1 MENNKIRNIGKTT
14 LSKVLK
20 NNDNVNIIEK
30 NIFTNTSKE
39 DFETQYKHNIYQ
51 TCIDILDKKK
61 LNDIVNNIKN
71 KKIYWDNPCFESIA
85 NKVSEQNDFI
95 VNPFNV
101 EEGALK
107 CQKCNSKRVLS
118 YSRQV
123 RSSDESTSVFAHC
136 IGCKAKW
143 VIT

>member
-1 MENNKIRNIGKTT
+1 MDYKEIRNIGKKT
-14 LSKVLK
+14 LFKVLK
-20 NNDNVNIIEK
+20 NEDNVNSIEK
-30 NIFTNTSKE
+30 NIYTNISK
-39 DFETQYKHNIYQ
+39 DNFETEYKNIIYQ
-51 TCIDILDKKK
+51 ICLDILDKKNFNDI
-61 LNDIVNNIKN
+61 LNDVNN
-71 KKIYWDNPCFESIA
+71 KKIYWNNPCFENIS
-85 NKVSEQNDFI
+85 NKVAEQNDFI

-107 CQKCNSKRVLS
+107 CNKCNSKRVLS

>member
-1 MENNKIRNIGKTT
+1 MDHKEIRNIGKKT

-20 NNDNVNIIEK
+20 HEDNINIIEK
-30 NIFTNTSKE
+30 NIFMNTNVEK
-39 DFETQYKHNIYQ
+39 FESEYKNIIYQ
-51 TCIDILDKKK
+51 ICLDILNKKK
-61 LNDIVNNIKN
+61 LNDILNDIKN
-71 KKIYWDNPCFESIA
+71 KKIYWNNPCFENVA
-85 NKVSEQNDFI
+85 NKVAEQNDFI

-107 CQKCNSKRVLS
+107 CNKCNSKRVLS

>member
-1 MENNKIRNIGKTT
+1 MC
-14 LSKVLK
+14 
-20 NNDNVNIIEK
+20 IEV
-30 NIFTNTSKE
+30 FLDPQTSKISIRE
-39 DFETQYKHNIYQ
+39 IDISQINKENFDTEYKHNIYQ
-51 TCIDILDKKK
+51 TCLDILNKQK
-61 LNDIVNNIKN
+61 LSDILNNIQNKN
-71 KKIYWDNPCFESIA
+71 IYWNNPCFENIR
-85 NKVSEQNDFI
+85 NKVAEQNDFI

>member
-1 MENNKIRNIGKTT
+1 MDYKEIRNIGKKT
-14 LSKVLK
+14 LFKVLK
-20 NNDNVNIIEK
+20 NEDNVNIIEK
-30 NIFTNTSKE
+30 NIYINSSK
-39 DFETQYKHNIYQ
+39 DNFETEYKNITYQ
-51 TCIDILDKKK
+51 ICLDVLDKKNFNDI
-61 LNDIVNNIKN
+61 LNDLNN
-71 KKIYWDNPCFESIA
+71 KKIYWNNPCFENIS
-85 NKVSEQNDFI
+85 NKVAEQNDFI

-107 CQKCNSKRVLS
+107 CNKCNSKRVLS